1 MKLLVLMCFILIV
14 AGICVWSCCV
24 VCKENGFGPWAK
36 KTAINEFQE
45 SKALY
50 FNYAADYAN
59 FSEIVWCCAQA
70 VGSSGNLMPPSE
82 PRAIFC
88 QRVSERISM
97 ANGRITFA
105 YEIPLGASGLLKREA
120 IRPKDVQKQYADLEA
135 AFLGRLPDYLRGG
148 YFFLGG
154 VSVFN
159 AGRNCIRVEIHGV
172 DRNIRIQPEEFI
184 I

>member
-1 MKLLVLMCFILIV
+1 
-14 AGICVWSCCV
+14 
-24 VCKENGFGPWAK
+24 
-36 KTAINEFQE
+36 
-45 SKALY
+45 
-50 FNYAADYAN
+50 
-59 FSEIVWCCAQA
+59 
-70 VGSSGNLMPPSE
+70 
-82 PRAIFC
+82 
-88 QRVSERISM
+88 M

-105 YEIPLGASGLLKREA
+105 YEIPLGASGLLKREV
-120 IRPKDVQKQYADLEA
+120 IRPKGVQKQYADLEA

-172 DRNIRIQPEEFI
+172 DRNIPIRLEEFI

>member
-105 YEIPLGASGLLKREA
+105 YEIPLGASGLLKRGA
-120 IRPKDVQKQYADLEA
+120 IRPKTCKSSM
-135 AFLGRLPDYLRGG
+135 P
-148 YFFLGG
+148 
-154 VSVFN
+154 
-159 AGRNCIRVEIHGV
+159 I
-172 DRNIRIQPEEFI
+172 
-184 I
+184 